1 MLKVMGSPAQSL
13 LILIASHRTQ
23 PAGPLPH
30 ACVLSGGLQESIARC
45 YKADSIYFVTFR
57 WNVL

>member
-1 MLKVMGSPAQSL
+1 MLRVMGSLIPSL
-13 LILIASHRTQ
+13 LILIASRSHGG

-30 ACVLSGGLQESIARC
+30 AGDLSGDFQESIARC

-57 WNVL
+57 

>member
-1 MLKVMGSPAQSL
+1 MLRVMESLIPSL
-13 LILIASHRTQ
+13 LILIASRSHGP

-30 ACVLSGGLQESIARC
+30 AGAQSVDFQESIARC

-57 WNVL
+57 